1 MQVIEF
7 EQKLKNISKS
17 LNSNN
22 LVLNLDERVQKG
34 VTLAAIASNSFC

>member
-1 MQVIEF
+1 MQVIEV

-22 LVLNLDERVQKG
+22 LVLNLDKKATEGRHF
-34 VTLAAIASNSFC
+34 SS